1 MGVTE
6 QRTAAWNPWML
17 MPYVPG
23 RAAQD
28 PPPLVEVHPPLEPS
42 QLVENTPE
50 FTVCVVVGNRDM
62 VQVLAAKEM
71 AMA

>member
-1 MGVTE
+1 M
-6 QRTAAWNPWML
+6 
-17 MPYVPG
+17 
-23 RAAQD
+23 
-28 PPPLVEVHPPLEPS
+28 EPS

-62 VQVLAAKEM
+62 VQVVAAKEM